1 MMECVNRDREA
12 LGHEA
17 KKETLKA
24 AYTLGRET
32 LKAAYI
38 QGRER
43 LRQAGV
49 PEADLDAWYL
59 LEYVT
64 GISRASYL
72 MEPDREMTERQSSRY
87 EECISKREQ
96 RVPLQHITGEQEF
109 MGLTFRVDENVLI
122 PRQDTE
128 TLVEQALEIL
138 KKGQLPRSGGKLHIL
153 DLCTGS
159 GCILLSVLHYA
170 DKRDTG
176 RYDAGQCDPGMY
188 DSGKRDAGDPAGVPE
203 EIEGTGAD
211 ISEKALSIAGQNADA
226 LGIRAEFIRGDLFE
240 NIRGQYGMI
249 LSNPPYIRS
258 AEIDALQEE
267 VRLHDPREALDG
279 REDGLYFYRRITDE
293 AREHLLPGGWLIF
306 EIGYDQAEEVSG
318 LMRSA
323 GYTEVRVKKDLA
335 GLDRVVYGRYS

>member
-1 MMECVNRDREA
+1 MMECGNRDREA
-12 LGHEA
+12 LRHEG
-17 KKETLKA
+17 KEETLKA
-24 AYTLGRET
+24 AYTL
-32 LKAAYI
+32 
-38 QGRER
+38 GRER

-72 MEPDREMTERQSSRY
+72 MEPDREMTEQQSSRY

-170 DKRDTG
+170 DKCDTG
-176 RYDAGQCDPGMY
+176 RYCTMQTSVIREGMMQDSAIREGVIRESAMREIRQVCQRKLKAQGRTFRKRRSPLRGRMPMHWGSGPG
-188 DSGKRDAGDPAGVPE
+188 S
-203 EIEGTGAD
+203 
-211 ISEKALSIAGQNADA
+211 
-226 LGIRAEFIRGDLFE
+226 
-240 NIRGQYGMI
+240 
-249 LSNPPYIRS
+249 S
-258 AEIDALQEE
+258 AETCLKI
-267 VRLHDPREALDG
+267 
-279 REDGLYFYRRITDE
+279 
-293 AREHLLPGGWLIF
+293 
-306 EIGYDQAEEVSG
+306 SG
-318 LMRSA
+318 EST
-323 GYTEVRVKKDLA
+323 G
-335 GLDRVVYGRYS
+335 